1 VASQHVLG
9 TFREGPAFDR
19 ARRDRIADRV
29 RELVSTTGADDDGR
43 RPFDREPELLT
54 VVTGPDDGGAADPR
68 RVRSRHPLA
77 AAASVL
83 VLVVAVSAAAAFLGR
98 AGSELDG
105 LTVDELA
112 QVARHAEDRPLAEG
126 EYGYHA
132 EERRDAAGPEA
143 VVLTERWIGADGSSR
158 ERTTTPAAPGATAIP
173 EPSAEPPPGALPSDP
188 APMSYAE
195 VRALPSDAPALL
207 DRLTSQGGVGDE
219 PTTDTIVDLGE
230 LLSLEV
236 TPPAVRGAAIEA
248 LHLLGG
254 EVRHLA
260 TDARGRRGVAV
271 SGRLPDGTSWT
282 VIVDPAT
289 GRALAV
295 STPPPWSGPRPSPT
309 PSWRLWFPGR

>member
-1 VASQHVLG
+1 VASQHVLE
-9 TFREGPAFDR
+9 TFREGPAFDP
-19 ARRDRIADRV
+19 ARRDRIVDRV
-29 RELVSTTGADDDGR
+29 RELVSTTDTDDDGR
-43 RPFDREPELLT
+43 LPFDGQRGLLT
-54 VVTGPDDGGAADPR
+54 LVAGPDDVGAAEPR
-68 RVRSRHPLA
+68 RARSRHPLA

-83 VLVVAVSAAAAFLGR
+83 VLMVAISAAAAFLGR

-105 LTVDELA
+105 LTVDELS
-112 QVARHAEDRPLAEG
+112 QVARHAEDRPLADG
-126 EYGYHA
+126 EYSYNA
-132 EERRDAAGPEA
+132 EESRDAAGPEA

-158 ERTTTPAAPGATAIP
+158 ERTTTAAAAAAIP

-188 APMSYAE
+188 AAMSYTE
-195 VRALPSDAPALL
+195 VRALPSDARALL
-207 DRLTSQGGVGDE
+207 ERLTDQGVVGDE
-219 PTTDTIVDLGE
+219 PTTDTIVALGE

-254 EVRHLA
+254 EVRRLA

-271 SGRLPDGTSWT
+271 SGHLPDGKSWT

-295 STPPPWSGPRPSPT
+295 STAPPWSGPRPSPT